1 MRTKIRNILQIIGIF
16 LLASC
21 NREEIT
27 GGKELPSGDKIAVAT
42 EITVDGVELST
53 RAATEAGYTTGD
65 GLYDKGDQVTVAA
78 FANDG
83 YELVTFYDKK
93 YPATDLGSSYPFTV
107 SIPRIF
113 KAEFRAVANY
123 TVSVSA
129 SPSAGGSVTGG
140 GSYKGGTS
148 CTVTAT
154 PNSGYVLD
162 GWYEGSSKVSSDA
175 SYTFTVSSNRTLI
188 AKFYQGVYYF
198 SSSNESYGSVSLNI
212 AIIED
217 WRNLE
222 YGEEICVTPEAKSGY
237 KFSDWGYKLPNSTS
251 WERVPAYYVN
261 SSNQLYL
268 DNSQIVDIFP
278 SGTDFI
284 ANFYDPSPSGETDK
298 GYTVTINAAEWTG
311 SNWLTL
317 NRTLYGLSF
326 GSATIS
332 NLGTIRISRQFKA
345 GEICTVGIYTISD
358 GNGTC
363 ETRYITDASHDINKQ
378 FVAQSSYS
386 FTVTGNTEYY
396 IDIQYIRD

>member
-65 GLYDKGDQVTVAA
+65 GLYDKGDRVTVAA

-93 YPATDLGSSYPFTV
+93 YPSVNLGASHNLEV
-107 SIPRIF
+107 LIPQTF

-175 SYTFTVSSNRTLI
+175 SYTFTVSSNRTLT
-188 AKFYQGVYYF
+188 AKFAKAAGVYYF
-198 SSSNESYGSVSLNI
+198 SSSNESYGAVSQSI

-217 WRNLE
+217 WRYLDEQSGAINVN
-222 YGEEICVTPEAKSGY
+222 VTPKSGY
-237 KFSDWGYKLPNSTS
+237 YFNGWIVKTPGSNSYEEVAEWWVDDRGTLTLNDS
-251 WERVPAYYVN
+251 RVADDY
-261 SSNQLYL
+261 
-268 DNSQIVDIFP
+268 P
-278 SGTDFI
+278 SGSDFKAVFSTNPI
-284 ANFYDPSPSGETDK
+284 RPE
-298 GYTVTINAAEWTG
+298 YTVTINIAEWRNNT
-311 SNWLTL
+311 W
-317 NRTLYGLSF
+317 
-326 GSATIS
+326 SATGDYS
-332 NLGTIRISRQFKA
+332 VYWYPGTANGAYSITKKYKE
-345 GEICTVGIYTISD
+345 GDICTFSYAAGGDSSGQYVYRGVKDANRNAVLGINDSGVGI
-358 GNGTC
+358 
-363 ETRYITDASHDINKQ
+363 
-378 FVAQSSYS
+378 S
-386 FTVTGNTEYY
+386 FTVTKDVTYY
-396 IDIQYIRD
+396 VEMLYDRN